1 MSEGHLALPAGKS
14 LASSERVS
22 LSDAFNEIY
31 MEWLTHY
38 HRWQSSPEPV
48 EALALQAAEN
58 SSVLA
63 RKLARKSAECIGAAG
78 DWQVHAVQFA
88 FVALVDEVLLYKPW
102 PAQDLWQE
110 MPLEQRLFG
119 SRIAGERLPAQ
130 IDILLK
136 EQDPLNRDMAVIY
149 LMCLTLGFR
158 GGLRSAGGAEQGKEW
173 CRQLFAFGY
182 RRDPEYSHLANILER
197 DTLNEPA
204 RLTGRRLLP
213 DSFRLLVIIGALIFF
228 LILLGQLLWMDV
240 QHKLEPGLRT
250 PITGWMGTD
259 ESPKP
264 ASTGGAAGDG
274 S

>member
-1 MSEGHLALPAGKS
+1 
-14 LASSERVS
+14 
-22 LSDAFNEIY
+22 
-31 MEWLTHY
+31 
-38 HRWQSSPEPV
+38 
-48 EALALQAAEN
+48 
-58 SSVLA
+58 
-63 RKLARKSAECIGAAG
+63 
-78 DWQVHAVQFA
+78 
-88 FVALVDEVLLYKPW
+88 
-102 PAQDLWQE
+102 
-110 MPLEQRLFG
+110 
-119 SRIAGERLPAQ
+119 
-130 IDILLK
+130 
-136 EQDPLNRDMAVIY
+136 MAVIY

-173 CRQLFAFGY
+173 CRQLFAFAY

-259 ESPKP
+259 EPKP
-264 ASTGGAAGDG
+264 ASTAGTAGDG